1 MTSFSRISA
10 YDRCAHN
17 YELQKSYPNETT
29 FPMKSGITA
38 HKLLQDYGNHCV
50 GIKRDSDFEF
60 FDDLLSHVGEVDSD
74 LAFDVEMAVKKA
86 KTSLSIPRSSKFEL
100 EFAINDKF
108 ELVPFDSKGYFFRGV
123 IDWVDFISKREV
135 VLTDFKTG
143 WKMMSPA
150 LQLKLYAAVLMM
162 LMPEIELVRTRWY
175 YTRKNKYID
184 GPEVEKKDIP
194 AAQKLLFNRL
204 TEMSQAKSY
213 PPTIS
218 IDSCPSCGVRAYC
231 KFYKQYVTEF
241 KNEDFA
247 TDPEKLFNQW
257 KLFEAL
263 AKDLQK
269 RVKGLADT
277 AGFIKVG
284 NQRFTKTT
292 KPAGMKLKSGL
303 NSSHL
308 LIPFTTSNLT
318 LTAAINEIELTGTQ
332 IRDVVKFAH
341 KDPKLASTL
350 MSLVDEKT
358 KSEYKLVNS
367 AKDDVGGG
375 EDEE

>member
-17 YELQKSYPNETT
+17 YELQKSYPNEAT

-50 GIKRDSDFEF
+50 GNKRESDFEF
-60 FDDLLSHVGEVDSD
+60 FDKLVSGVGDMDSE

-86 KTSLSIPRSSKFEL
+86 KTNLSIPRSSKFEL

-108 ELVPFDSKGYFFRGV
+108 ELVPFNSKGYFFRGV

-143 WKMMSPA
+143 WKMASPA

-184 GPEVEKKDIP
+184 GPEVERNDIP
-194 AAQKLLFNRL
+194 GAQKLLFTRL
-204 TEMSQAKSY
+204 TEMSTAKAY

-247 TDPEKLFNQW
+247 KDPEKLYNQW

-263 AKDLQK
+263 SKDLQK

-277 AGFIKVG
+277 VGFIKVG
-284 NQRFTKTT
+284 TQKFTKTT
-292 KPAGMKLKSGL
+292 KPAGMKLKNGL

-308 LIPFTTSNLT
+308 LIPFTTSSLT
-318 LTAAINEIELTGTQ
+318 LTAAINEIDLSGTQ
-332 IRDVVKFAH
+332 IRDVVRFAH
-341 KDPKLASTL
+341 KDPKLASTI
-350 MSLVDEKT
+350 MALVDEKT
-358 KSEYKLVNS
+358 KNEYRLVS
-367 AKDDVGGG
+367 SSKEEEAAEDD
-375 EDEE
+375 E